1 MLIDT
6 FCVLILVLAVY
17 KGWSK
22 GLVMAL
28 FVFVSY
34 FVALALAFQFS
45 GMVAQYWEDQSGEK
59 NRWLSIASFFLV
71 MLAGIVVVRLVGK
84 LIEKSIEL
92 MLLGWANRLA
102 GIVFFLLTYV
112 TFYAVVLIYLE
123 RFQFI
128 ERTEASKSFS
138 YLRVWG
144 LKVIEVFQEWLPALK
159 DLFKQTFQNFKQEG

>member
-1 MLIDT
+1 
-6 FCVLILVLAVY
+6 
-17 KGWSK
+17 
-22 GLVMAL
+22 
-28 FVFVSY
+28 
-34 FVALALAFQFS
+34 
-45 GMVAQYWEDQSGEK
+45 
-59 NRWLSIASFFLV
+59 
-71 MLAGIVVVRLVGK
+71 VGK

-102 GIVFFLLTYV
+102 GIVFFLLIYV

-159 DLFKQTFQNFKQEG
+159 DLFKQTFENFKQEG